1 MTKKVSIF
9 GLYLIIS
16 GFSCF
21 EDGFQTLS
29 KKFTS
34 TVSQMNY
41 RAINTFIFVL
51 VCILVAKWANCSSE
65 SILQEDLVPYFLGDG
80 FCDDNLNILA
90 CEYDLGDC
98 CSGGKDFCVQCE
110 CLEELDTTTKSN
122 DLLVISYF
130 NGTHNITEE
139 YFLEDLLGLATTT
152 KELTLNAS
160 STISTSST
168 SFQNSEMKKTTTT
181 FQFIKLHAKYPQKSS
196 ATKLQ
201 FVKETIVFIVLLMI
215 QTTLR

>member
-1 MTKKVSIF
+1 MSKKVSIF
-9 GLYLIIS
+9 GLFLMIS

-34 TVSQMNY
+34 TIAQIDYKTSIY
-41 RAINTFIFVL
+41 
-51 VCILVAKWANCSSE
+51 ILVAKWANCSSE

-130 NGTHNITEE
+130 NGTHNVTEE
-139 YFLEDLLGLATTT
+139 HFLEDLLGLATTT

-160 STISTSST
+160 SSISTSST
-168 SFQNSEMKKTTTT
+168 SFQNSEMEKTTTT
-181 FQFIKLHAKYPQKSS
+181 FKFIKLHAKYQRKSS
-196 ATKLQ
+196 ATKIH
-201 FVKETIVFIVLLMI
+201 FVKETIVVIVLLMV
-215 QTTLR
+215 QNTLE

>member
-1 MTKKVSIF
+1 MSKKVSIF
-9 GLYLIIS
+9 GLFLMTN

-21 EDGFQTLS
+21 EEGFQALS
-29 KKFTS
+29 KIFTS
-34 TVSQMNY
+34 TIAQIDYKTSIY
-41 RAINTFIFVL
+41 
-51 VCILVAKWANCSSE
+51 ILVAKWANCSSE
-65 SILQEDLVPYFLGDG
+65 SILQEDSVPYFLGDG
-80 FCDDNLNILA
+80 FCDDTLNILA

-98 CSGGKDFCVQCE
+98 CSGGKDFCVHCQ

-130 NGTHNITEE
+130 NGTHNVTEE
-139 YFLEDLLGLATTT
+139 HFLEDLLGLATTT